1 MKEEILI
8 NVTPQESRAAILENG
23 MLQELFIE
31 RASSRGLVGNIYR
44 GKVIRVL
51 PGMQAAFINIGRER
65 SAFLHAAE
73 ILPIAE
79 EEPIDQ
85 SKIQTPGINDL
96 LHDGE
101 TITVQVIKDELG
113 SKGARLTTHLTIPSR
128 YLVLMP
134 DNQHIGISQRIENED
149 ERARLKE
156 VLGGNEKNTAGYIVR
171 TAAEGASKDELLR
184 DSEFLLKLW
193 ERIKLK
199 IQQVKAPSIVHEDL
213 DLALRFVR
221 DLVPT
226 DVEKIRIDSDTVHQ
240 RLLDFLDD
248 FIPSL
253 SPCVEMYCGERP
265 LFDMFNVEDDIEK
278 SLHSK
283 VQLKSGGYLII
294 EQTEAMV
301 TIDVNTGAFVGYRNL
316 EDTIFKTN
324 LEAASSLARQ
334 LRLRNLGGMIIIDFI
349 DMKEE
354 EHKRQVLRTLEKA
367 LDKDRT
373 KTHISEVSTLGL
385 VQMTR
390 KRNRESLEH
399 ILCETCPTC
408 DSRGSIKTAQTIC
421 YEILRELHR
430 SAKAYDAKKYLVLAS
445 QEVVDR
451 MLDEET
457 NHLAELETIISKPVR
472 FQAEPLYTQ
481 EQFDVVL
488 I

>member
-1 MKEEILI
+1 MKEEILF
-8 NVTPQESRAAILENG
+8 NMTPQESRAAVLENG

-73 ILPIAE
+73 VLPVSE
-79 EEPIDQ
+79 DESIDDN
-85 SKIQTPGINDL
+85 KIQPPDITEL
-96 LHDGE
+96 LHDGQ

-113 SKGARLTTHLTIPSR
+113 NKGARLTTQLTIPSR

-134 DNQHIGISQRIENED
+134 ANQHIGVSQRIDD
-149 ERARLKE
+149 EQERQRLKDILKQGDGE
-156 VLGGNEKNTAGYIVR
+156 TSGYIVR
-171 TAAEGASKDELLR
+171 TAAEGADKQELVR

-193 ERIKLK
+193 KQITLK
-199 IQQVKAPSIVHEDL
+199 IQQARAPSLVHEDL

-221 DLVPT
+221 DLVPS
-226 DVEKIRIDSDTVHQ
+226 DVEKIRIDSESVHQ
-240 RLLDFLDD
+240 RLLEFLTD

-253 SPCVEMYCGERP
+253 SKCVELYTGERP
-265 LFDMFNVEDDIEK
+265 LFDMYNVEDDIEK
-278 SLHSK
+278 SLQRK

-367 LDKDRT
+367 LSKDHA

-390 KRNRESLEH
+390 KRSRESLEH

-430 SAKAYDAKKYLVLAS
+430 SAMAYEAKKYLVLAS
-445 QEVVDR
+445 QEIVDR

-457 NHLAELETIISKPVR
+457 NHLAELESMINKPVR